1 MRGRYDGELSS
12 PIAIVD
18 LDRLSEKVSNPDA
31 GEVELRGSLQQAQ
44 QMLREMKV
52 YSESLEQRNLDV
64 VLELEKERMKNAQLL
79 GALTF
84 IRNSEQER
92 NHTL

>member
-1 MRGRYDGELSS
+1 M
-12 PIAIVD
+12 
-18 LDRLSEKVSNPDA
+18 
-31 GEVELRGSLQQAQ
+31 
-44 QMLREMKV
+44 
-52 YSESLEQRNLDV
+52 

-92 NHTL
+92 NQVLEAKIGENNDLASRHLLEKNRVEILENEAKSLRL